1 MPSCK
6 SFREELARQ
15 LVRVGEKSNRVVVI
29 TADVGLSTRAYAF
42 GERFRDRYFNVGI
55 AEQHMIGFAAGLAL
69 VGAIPIATGFAEFIL
84 RGWEQIRNSVA
95 RMNLNVKIVATHAG
109 YSGYADGASHQAL
122 EDIAL
127 MRVLPNMTV
136 VVPADV
142 ADLKRCFEK
151 LVLEHMGPTYIRL
164 GRDYAPPVTEEADYE
179 YEIGKAYVLRDG
191 HDIAVVGAG
200 VVLHEALTAAK
211 ELEKHGVSTC
221 VVNLLNIKPIDI
233 DTLVAVAKKTGRVI
247 VVEEH
252 MVYGG
257 IGSAVAEVLVQR
269 CPVPMRLLGATT
281 FGRSAKSQQELLS
294 YFGLDSKAIVKT
306 ALEVIS
312 DERR

>member
-1 MPSCK
+1 MPNYK
-6 SFREELARQ
+6 SFREELAKQ
-15 LVRVGEKSNRVVVI
+15 LISVGEKSDKVVVI
-29 TADVGLSTRAYAF
+29 TADVGLSTRAYVF

-69 VGAIPIATGFAEFIL
+69 AGAIPIVTGFAEFIL

-109 YSGYADGASHQAL
+109 YSDYADGASHQAL

-151 LVLEHMGPTYIRL
+151 LVLKHIGPTYIRL
-164 GRDYAPPVTEEADYE
+164 GRDYAPPVTEDVDYE
-179 YEIGKAYVLRDG
+179 YEIGKAYVIRDG
-191 HDIAVVGAG
+191 HDIAIMGAG
-200 VVLHEALTAAK
+200 IVLHEALIAAK
-211 ELEKHGVSTC
+211 ELEKHGVSAY
-221 VVNLLNIKPIDI
+221 VVNLLNIKPIDS
-233 DTLVAVAKKTGRVI
+233 DTIVAVAKKTGRVI

-257 IGSAVAEVLVQR
+257 VGSAVAEVLVQR
-269 CPVPMRLLGATT
+269 YPVPMRLLGATT

-306 ALEVIS
+306 TLEMIS
-312 DERR
+312 IERR